1 VWPPPAVVA
10 PGPAPAPA
18 PTWPPSWYPD
28 PWTPGAIRWWD
39 GHGWT
44 GHTARPTAAPP
55 EPFRTLPV
63 VAAWLGLVVT
73 AGSLVGARLVLEVL
87 GRFDWPILVYALLV
101 TVLGYG
107 PMVAYCWWASRRWGT
122 GSLADD
128 VGARVRWVDLAW
140 GPLVWISAW
149 VGGITAAIFVYAL
162 RIPIKS
168 NTEGIDRYTG
178 DRGVLIAFL
187 IVAVVVAPVVEE
199 LMFRGV
205 VMRGLASIAP
215 IWLAVVGQGLC
226 FGAAHVD
233 PSRGVGNLGLVAV
246 LGAVGSVF
254 GGAAYLLRRIGPTIV
269 AHALYNGVV
278 MVIVLVVHP

>member
-1 VWPPPAVVA
+1 MWPPPAVVA
-10 PGPAPAPA
+10 PAPPA
-18 PTWPPSWYPD
+18 TWPPSWYPD
-28 PWTPGAIRWWD
+28 PWEPGTVRWWD
-39 GHGWT
+39 GHAWT
-44 GHTARPTAAPP
+44 EHTARPAVAPP

-73 AGSLVGARLVLEVL
+73 AAALVGARLGLEVL
-87 GRFDWPILVYALLV
+87 GRFDLPIVVYALLA
-101 TVLGYG
+101 TILGYG
-107 PMVAYCWWASRRWGT
+107 PMVAYCWWACRRWGT

-128 VGARVRWVDLAW
+128 VGARVRWIDLGW
-140 GPLVWISAW
+140 GPIIWISAW
-149 VGGITAAIFVYAL
+149 VGGIAAAIVVYAL
-162 RIPIKS
+162 HLPIKS
-168 NTEGIDRYTG
+168 NTDGIDRYSG

-187 IVAVVVAPVVEE
+187 IVAVVVAPLVEE

-215 IWLAVVGQGLC
+215 VWLAVVGQGLC

-233 PSRGVGNLGLVAV
+233 PVRGWGNIGLLVV

-254 GGAAYLLRRIGPTIV
+254 GGAAYLLRRIGPTMI

-278 MVIVLVVHP
+278 MVIVLTIHP